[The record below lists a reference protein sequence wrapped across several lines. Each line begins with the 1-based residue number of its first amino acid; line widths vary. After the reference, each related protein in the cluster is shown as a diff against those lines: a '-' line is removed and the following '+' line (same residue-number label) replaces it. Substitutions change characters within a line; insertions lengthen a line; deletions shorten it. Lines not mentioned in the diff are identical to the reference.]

1 MTRLGLVAGA
11 GAVLLAAAS
20 AGIVATTVSGR
31 STPRQL
37 NSVLAPRPP
46 TSGPATA
53 PHSPDPQ
60 TSPSTAAQVAHA
72 PGLGMGDQGATV
84 TTVQQR
90 LAELHYDVGS
100 VDGQFG
106 PGTEQGVLAFQ
117 KVMGLARTGRAT
129 DDVVAALAGAGPPP
143 ALVPGGGADRV
154 EIDLPRQVLFL
165 YRGGSLAR
173 VIMISSGSGR
183 HYCEKGL
190 CGDALTPLGSYHVG
204 TKIRGLHISPLG
216 QLWNPLFFNGGIAIH
231 GSPSVPTYPASH
243 GCVRIP
249 MSDSEWFFEQVSS
262 GTPVYVVGGP
272 RAPVPFNTPAPAAPA
287 TGSQA
292 GPTTGTTAPPA
303 TTTTARPSTTTTST
317 RPSSSTSSTSP
328 R

>member
-1 MTRLGLVAGA
+1 M
-11 GAVLLAAAS
+11 LAAGSIGVFAATRGGHPAPS
-20 AGIVATTVSGR
+20 RHARAPVALPPAAGPEAVPRSRDPGAT
-31 STPRQL
+31 STT
-37 NSVLAPRPP
+37 AARPAHAAGLG
-46 TSGPATA
+46 TGDEGPAV
-53 PHSPDPQ
+53 
-60 TSPSTAAQVAHA
+60 TS
-72 PGLGMGDQGATV
+72 L
-84 TTVQQR
+84 QQR
-90 LAELHYDVGS
+90 LADLHYDVGD
-100 VDGQFG
+100 VDGRFG
-106 PGTEQGVLAFQ
+106 PGTEQGVIAFQ
-117 KVMGLARTGRAT
+117 KVTGLARTGRAT
-129 DDVVAALAGAGPPP
+129 DDVLAALAGAGTPSP
-143 ALVPGGGADRV
+143 LVPGGGGDRV

-190 CGDALTPLGSYHVG
+190 CGDALTPGGSYHVG